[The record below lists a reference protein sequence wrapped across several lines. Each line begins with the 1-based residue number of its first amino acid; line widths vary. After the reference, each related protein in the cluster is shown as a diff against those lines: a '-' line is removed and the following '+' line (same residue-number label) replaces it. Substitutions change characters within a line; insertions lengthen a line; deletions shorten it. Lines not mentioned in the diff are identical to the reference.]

1 MHHINR
7 ILPFLFLVITGC
19 SSTKMVEN
27 WKNPD
32 IVLFPASQVLIVG
45 MAQNPDTQLNFE
57 TKLQKEFEAR
67 KVESMRSVDLFDIKF
82 TDTAKSEEELANVE
96 EQLLEKGFDAI
107 LLTKVVGADSKRTFN
122 RKITDLSGYYE
133 KFTQDY
139 MDHQSIYLEADYNDL
154 YPVYYAETS
163 LYCIC
168 PGKEIELIWRGS
180 MEISHPQNPEK
191 TANDYIKLVVK
202 TMEEKN
208 LIFRAE

>member
-1 MHHINR
+1 MNK

-32 IVLFPASQVLIVG
+32 IVLFPAYQVLIVG
-45 MAQNPDTQLNFE
+45 MAQNQDTQYDFE

-67 KVESMRSVDLFDIKF
+67 KVEAMRSIDLFDVKF
-82 TDTAKSEEELANVE
+82 TDSAKSEEELSDVE

-107 LLTKVVGADSKRTFN
+107 LLTKVVGAESERTFN
-122 RKITDLSGYYE
+122 RKMTDLSGYYE
-133 KFTQDY
+133 KFSQDY

-154 YPVYYAETS
+154 YPVYYTETS

-168 PGKEIELIWRGS
+168 PGKERELIWRGS
-180 MEISHPQNPEK
+180 MQITHPKNPKK
-191 TANDYIKLVVK
+191 TVDDYIKLVVK